1 MLRSGPHL
9 LSESFEPHGASL
21 MISPTG
27 HRTSLAAAELVG
39 SGALATEETGRS
51 VGLRTPIK
59 LYDWGPS
66 PFSLKV
72 RAILDYKGLAYVR
85 LPILRASNLLKVL
98 RDGKIGKAPAMDLDG
113 RLLVDST
120 DIAYE
125 LEARFPEP
133 SIIPADPG
141 QRALCHAL
149 EEWADE
155 SLYFVGL
162 YFQWDD
168 LEGRKMIP
176 QVFGQSLYA
185 RAMYRFYLGRVRRQ
199 TKGQGTA
206 RKPPDHVRKD
216 LERHLDAVEQLARPG
231 LYLLGERP
239 YLCDFAMLGQLTYL
253 GRTPEGSRRLAA
265 RPAIQHYL
273 QRLKAHRSSSA
284 KPAMSN

>member
-1 MLRSGPHL
+1 MV
-9 LSESFEPHGASL
+9 LSSSSVGAVSTDAGASL
-21 MISPTG
+21 MTSRTQ
-27 HRTSLAAAELVG
+27 HRTSLAAGELAG
-39 SGALATEETGRS
+39 SGALTTEDADRNVRRQNS
-51 VGLRTPIK
+51 IR
-59 LYDWGPS
+59 LYDWAPS

-72 RAILDYKGLAYVR
+72 RAILDYKGLPCVR
-85 LPILRASNLLKVL
+85 VPILRPTNLLKVL
-98 RDGKIGKAPAMDLDG
+98 RHGKIGKAPAIELDG

-125 LEARFPEP
+125 VEARFPEP

-176 QVFGQSLYA
+176 QVFGSSLYA
-185 RAMYRFYLGRVRRQ
+185 RAMYRFYLHRVRKQ

-206 RKPPDHVRKD
+206 RKPLDHVRRD
-216 LERHLDAVEQLARPG
+216 LERHLDAVEQLVRPG

-273 QRLKAHRSSSA
+273 QRLKAHGSSNVRPPTRST
-284 KPAMSN
+284 

>member
-1 MLRSGPHL
+1 
-9 LSESFEPHGASL
+9 

-27 HRTSLAAAELVG
+27 HRTTFAAGELVG
-39 SGALATEETGRS
+39 AGALAIEDTVRN
-51 VGLRTPIK
+51 VGPRNSIK
-59 LYDWGPS
+59 LYDWAPS

-72 RAILDYKGLAYVR
+72 RAILDYKGLPYVR
-85 LPILRASNLLKVL
+85 VPILRPTNLLRVL
-98 RDGKIGKAPAMDLDG
+98 RHGKIGKAPAIELDG

-125 LEARFPEP
+125 VEARFPEP
-133 SIIPADPG
+133 SIIPADLR

-176 QVFGQSLYA
+176 QVFGSGLYA
-185 RAMYRFYLGRVRRQ
+185 RAMYRFYLHRVRKQ

-206 RKPPDHVRKD
+206 RKPLDHVRRD
-216 LERHLDAVEQLARPG
+216 LERHLDAVDQLVRPG
-231 LYLLGERP
+231 PYLLGEQP

-253 GRTPEGSRRLAA
+253 GRTPQGSRRLAA
-265 RPAIQHYL
+265 RPALQHYL
-273 QRLKAHRSSSA
+273 QRLKAHRSSSVR
-284 KPAMSN
+284 PPTGST